1 MPISP
6 ELAQPLMMMAGL
18 GIICWLLMRG
28 RVTRKRGQYVSN
40 HMLDLKHNARAAGHS
55 RPFTGTS
62 SLGAPSEVLKWQ
74 VELHDLGRELK
85 AELDCKLLAVQA
97 MTQAYDQASE
107 RLVNLMRAAHQF
119 GAAESNPVQL
129 VQQLA
134 AQGVTQS
141 QIAQSLGI
149 AEADVARLLGEPSMS
164 Q

>member
-1 MPISP
+1 
-6 ELAQPLMMMAGL
+6 MMMAGL

-28 RVTRKRGQYVSN
+28 RVTRKRGHHVSSR
-40 HMLDLKHNARAAGHS
+40 MLDLKHNAHAAGHAL
-55 RPFTGTS
+55 PFTGTS
-62 SLGAPSEVLKWQ
+62 SLGAPSDVLKWQ

-107 RLVNLMRAAHQF
+107 RLVNLMRVAHQF
-119 GAAESNPVQL
+119 GAADPNPIQL

-134 AQGVTQS
+134 AQGVTPS
-141 QIAQSLGI
+141 QIAESLGI
-149 AEADVARLLGEPSMS
+149 SESDVARLLGEPSVS